1 MHPNPFIHTTTT
13 GGWALACSAAI
24 AGIHVLLRDDYPRL
38 AREKGEYTMERLQK
52 FVIEYPQIYE
62 SITGKWLL
70 IGQHFVSS
78 DIGYR
83 VASGLFERGV
93 LVAGTLNNA
102 KTIRIEP
109 PIVISYDEIDTGLN
123 MLEETLQEVAKSL

>member
-1 MHPNPFIHTTTT
+1 M
-13 GGWALACSAAI
+13 
-24 AGIHVLLRDDYPRL
+24 
-38 AREKGEYTMERLQK
+38 
-52 FVIEYPQIYE
+52 
-62 SITGKWLL
+62 
-70 IGQHFVSS
+70 
-78 DIGYR
+78 
-83 VASGLFERGV
+83 